1 MKKEDLLGILQNN
14 DLDENAKIEKIQ
26 ALNGIDRQAEITKKQ
41 NEIDTLKAE
50 FETERNNWNAE
61 RESFGDKISKEDHQ
75 KVLDELNA
83 YKLTEEKGRRNT
95 YLKSI
100 GANEKYADL
109 ISQQIDWSAATF
121 ENDTY
126 KGEAFEKQIET
137 LKTNYADLFVKQNQS
152 VASKGYVPHTEIKET
167 DLTKL

>member
-26 ALNGIDRQAEITKKQ
+26 ALNGIDRQSEITKKQ

-50 FETERNNWNAE
+50 FETERNSWNTE
-61 RESFGDKISKEDHQ
+61 RESFKGMISKDDHQ
-75 KVLDELNA
+75 KVLDELNT
-83 YKLTEEKGRRNT
+83 YKSNEEKVRRNN

-100 GANEKYADL
+100 GANDKYVDL
-109 ISQQIDWSAATF
+109 ISQQIDWSEATF

-126 KGEAFEKQIET
+126 KGEKFEGQIKNI
-137 LKTNYADLFVKQNQS
+137 KTNYSDLFVVENKNL
-152 VASKGYVPHTEIKET
+152 ASKGYYGNNNTDTT